1 MILRGNGCWNFMKS
15 IFSVTLVYG
24 NDFEG
29 INRLNIVD
37 SLLVINNDK
46 HVFV

>member
-1 MILRGNGCWNFMKS
+1 MKN
-15 IFSVTLVYG
+15 IFSVTLVFG

-29 INRLNIVD
+29 INSLNIVD